1 MLAQL
6 AYRGISIQWWPGTGS
21 LSQSDL
27 IMSKS
32 PNTQKNSVRQWWMKT
47 EKRASRL
54 PRSLHH
60 PVGKP
65 TWLCGRWPG
74 ARVEMRP
81 SGLVSV
87 TIRSVALPPLVSS
100 MFVGVFILLDR
111 LDVEVPPLG
120 VTAADS
126 TEHGRDLL
134 VALLQ
139 MQAALLAITIALSII
154 LSEALETR
162 RILGLGYMS
171 LVARTTRGLNFTAA
185 VVILLT
191 LTILS
196 LALVPTVL
204 AAYTIAALALG
215 ILVYFFVIYRRYNDV
230 LTDLESRSR
239 IAEENILDKLGQSV
253 SQGYGYDQANAL
265 YSTIGS
271 ELRQGNPRLAG
282 YPSAKICLDLDYND
296 ILYRDDNPFRDD
308 FLVSRIHRG
317 RPFFRLGSSSQGRLT
332 DVDMRSL
339 VSTMEDLV
347 RNFCDQHE
355 LLADDQTGLD
365 TTFYFELVVAIGHFM
380 RRGQSIATLKFP
392 PVDHRSRYRP
402 PSYLMKRL
410 RRCLVVRS
418 EPDAGRLALEAMDA
432 AIQKSLKDDDYT
444 EIRIALR
451 IYVAALAD
459 LHRYEGAVRRCDEII
474 PTLHLHPSH
483 SLDRLDAYRDVTQ
496 RFTQCLHELS
506 RRTDDASLQVAR
518 ELGYIA
524 ALSLGEAS
532 SSEVIIDL
540 LKELRKDHHGTI
552 RVSKSFGCCPQDL
565 AFDVCS
571 GLIRTTS
578 IPHDDYT
585 IGAFRIG
592 EAVLT
597 AFSARIIARMLAD
610 SDIWR
615 TTEYAREQDK
625 MFRSV
630 LMFSQ
635 ATFASLA
642 AAMVDLRS
650 SRPMVSCF
658 SAMLSSVESLG
669 DFVEEI
675 RQEAGSD
682 RRQTQYS
689 EFTHSIVT
697 FYDELRTVQLAL
709 WLMCVIIAHDSE
721 ASWSTDLPQECAEL
735 LDREAL
741 ERSSRLELTFPGPV
755 RRQEMGLPSRDD
767 LAKVYRLQMSA
778 LLQKAKAST
787 SVVANSAR
795 EGYVTSSRY
804 RFSDN
809 ADWWWPLLAENAHD
823 FMNTWRTAV
832 RDRDISVEMDQA
844 AEAVGVSML
853 AEFNDHCQ

>member
-1 MLAQL
+1 
-6 AYRGISIQWWPGTGS
+6 
-21 LSQSDL
+21 
-27 IMSKS
+27 
-32 PNTQKNSVRQWWMKT
+32 
-47 EKRASRL
+47 
-54 PRSLHH
+54 
-60 PVGKP
+60 
-65 TWLCGRWPG
+65 
-74 ARVEMRP
+74 MRP
-81 SGLVSV
+81 PGLVSG
-87 TIRSVALPPLVSS
+87 TIRSISLPLLVSS
-100 MFVGVFILLDR
+100 LFVGVFILLDH

-120 VTAADS
+120 VVTGDS

-134 VALLQ
+134 IALLQ

-171 LVARTTRGLNFTAA
+171 LVAKTTRGLNFTAA

-204 AAYTIAALALG
+204 AAYTISALALG
-215 ILVYFFVIYRRYNDV
+215 ILVYFLVIYRRYNDV
-230 LTDLESRSR
+230 ITDPESRSR
-239 IAEENILDKLGQSV
+239 IAEEHILDKLGQSV

-265 YSTIGS
+265 YSAIGS
-271 ELRQGNPRLAG
+271 ELREGNPRLTG
-282 YPSAKICLDLDYND
+282 HPSAKICLDLDYND

-308 FLVSRIHRG
+308 FLVSRIRRG
-317 RPFFRLGSSSQGRLT
+317 RPFFRLDSSSHGRLT
-332 DVDMRSL
+332 DVDIRSL
-339 VSTMEDLV
+339 VSIMEDLV
-347 RNFCDQHE
+347 KDFCNQHK

-365 TTFYFELVVAIGHFM
+365 TTFYFELVIAMGHFM
-380 RRGQSIATLKFP
+380 RKGQSIATLQFP

-402 PSYLMKRL
+402 PPYLMKRL
-410 RRCLVVRS
+410 RECLVVRS

-432 AIQKSLKDDDYT
+432 AIQRSLKDDDYT

-474 PTLHLHPSH
+474 PTLHLHPSD

-496 RFTQCLHELS
+496 RFTQCLDELS

-524 ALSLGEAS
+524 ALSLGETS
-532 SSEVIIDL
+532 SSEVIVDL
-540 LKELRKDHHGTI
+540 LKEVREDHHGTI
-552 RVSKSFGCCPQDL
+552 HVSRSFGCCPQDL

-578 IPHDDYT
+578 TPDDDYAV
-585 IGAFRIG
+585 GSFRVG

-597 AFSARIIARMLAD
+597 AFSSRIIARMLAD

-630 LMFSQ
+630 LVFSQ

-642 AAMVDLRS
+642 ATMVDLRS
-650 SRPMVSCF
+650 SEPMVSCF
-658 SAMLSSVESLG
+658 SAMLSSVASLG

-675 RQEAGSD
+675 RQEAGSN

-697 FYDELRTVQLAL
+697 FYDELRTLQLAF
-709 WLMCVIIAHDSE
+709 WLMCIVIAQDSE
-721 ASWSTDLPQECAEL
+721 ASWSADLPQECAAL

-741 ERSSRLELTFPGPV
+741 ERSSRLELTFPGPML
-755 RRQEMGLPSRDD
+755 RQEMGLPSRDD
-767 LAKVYRLQMSA
+767 LIGLYRLQMSA
-778 LLQKAKAST
+778 LLQEARAST
-787 SVVANSAR
+787 GVVASSAR
-795 EGYVTSSRY
+795 EGYLTSTRY
-804 RFSDN
+804 RFSDD

-823 FMNTWRTAV
+823 FMRTWRTAV
-832 RDRDISVEMDQA
+832 RDRDISVEIDQA
-844 AEAVGVSML
+844 AEAVGR
-853 AEFNDHCQ
+853 